1 MKELV
6 AAVITGFYL
15 LFLIS
20 VSGCSSLPLVFL
32 EPNEWLSFQPLVSS
46 AALSVSSLLPH
57 DVETA
62 LLPALPPV
70 LPPSHLVGKRIF
82 NNLKTLFLVS
92 GVVSHTD
99 YVHISH
105 VIRIC
110 SVCA

>member
-1 MKELV
+1 MAAVSVVKELI

-46 AALSVSSLLPH
+46 AALSVPSFLPH
-57 DVETA
+57 DIETA

-70 LPPSHLVGKRIF
+70 LSPSHLVGKYI
-82 NNLKTLFLVS
+82 L
-92 GVVSHTD
+92 
-99 YVHISH
+99 
-105 VIRIC
+105 
-110 SVCA
+110 SVTVFFFVFASSAAPSV

>member
-92 GVVSHTD
+92 GVVSHSD
-99 YVHISH
+99 YVCLNLIIQCVVS
-105 VIRIC
+105 RD
-110 SVCA
+110 